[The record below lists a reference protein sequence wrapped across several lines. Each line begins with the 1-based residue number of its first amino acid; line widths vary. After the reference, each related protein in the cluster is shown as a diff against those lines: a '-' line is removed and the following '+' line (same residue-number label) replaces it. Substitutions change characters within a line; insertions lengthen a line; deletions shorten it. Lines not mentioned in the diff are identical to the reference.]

1 MKQAFRKSW
10 GGRISVSVRVCGKG
24 VGKVCGKGVGKVC
37 GKGVGKG
44 CYLWQEG
51 VNFGKR
57 MSILVRGCQFW

>member
-10 GGRISVSVRVCGKG
+10 GGRISVSVR
-24 VGKVCGKGVGKVC
+24 VCGKGVGKVC